1 MSDAGQGGDPAAE
14 FGEVWD
20 LLDALP
26 RGTASAALA
35 ATTVQMAAVEVAQPR
50 PDAGAARLVRL
61 GRRAGPLAAV
71 AAALLAGVVAGRVTA
86 PDPDLEILENLPL
99 VRHIDL
105 LREAGSMK
113 FLEEM
118 HRRRY
123 QQPTRLMIR
132 QDPGT
137 RAEEQRQFDAEIA
150 ALGDELRSANG
161 DPLPRRRKAVQAL
174 ADEERLELE
183 KAAEQFMRLSPTERR
198 AVEGVARALVDPAR
212 EDLRLAAGTWRQWLL
227 STRPEERPGIVAW
240 GTDKRLEW
248 LDFYSRQAGRPDGR
262 PGERLPRGPDP
273 RPRPPRSEGLGE
285 PHRDGSG
292 FGPPGPPPFRPN
304 GRRPAF
310 PEPPP
315 ETPAPPR

>member
-1 MSDAGQGGDPAAE
+1 MSDASQGGDPAAE

-35 ATTVQMAAVEVAQPR
+35 ATTVEMAAVEVATPR

-71 AAALLAGVVAGRVTA
+71 AAALLAGVVAGRATA
-86 PDPDLEILENLPL
+86 PDPDLEILDNLPL

-105 LREAGSMK
+105 LREAGSTK

-123 QQPTRLMIR
+123 QLPLRLMVR
-132 QDPGT
+132 QGPGA
-137 RAEEQRQFDAEIA
+137 REEEQRQVAAELA
-150 ALGDELRSANG
+150 ALAAELRAASAG
-161 DPLPRRRKAVQAL
+161 DPPRRREAVRAL
-174 ADEERLELE
+174 PVEERLELE
-183 KAAEQFMRLSPTERR
+183 KAAEQFMRLSATERR
-198 AVEGVARALVDPAR
+198 AVEAVAQALVDPAR
-212 EDLRLAAGTWRQWLL
+212 DDLREAAAMWRQWLL
-227 STRPEERPGIVAW
+227 SARPEDRPGIVAR

-248 LDFYSRQAGRPDGR
+248 LEWYATQAARPEGRG
-262 PGERLPRGPDP
+262 GE
-273 RPRPPRSEGLGE
+273 RPPR
-285 PHRDGSG
+285 
-292 FGPPGPPPFRPN
+292 GPPPFRPN

-310 PEPPP
+310 PEPPA

>member
-1 MSDAGQGGDPAAE
+1 MSDAGQGSDPAAE

-35 ATTVQMAAVEVAQPR
+35 ATTVEMAAVEVASPR
-50 PDAGAARLVRL
+50 PDAGAARLARL

-71 AAALLAGVVAGRVTA
+71 AAALLAGVVAGRATA
-86 PDPDLEILENLPL
+86 PDPDLGILENLPL

-123 QQPTRLMIR
+123 QLPLRLMVR
-132 QDPGT
+132 QGPGA
-137 RAEEQRQFDAEIA
+137 REEEQRQVTAELA
-150 ALGDELRSANG
+150 ALADELRAASAG
-161 DPLPRRRKAVQAL
+161 DPPSDRREAVRALPV
-174 ADEERLELE
+174 EERLELE
-183 KAAEQFMRLSPTERR
+183 KAAEQFMRLSATERR
-198 AVEGVARALVDPAR
+198 AVEAVALALVDPAR
-212 EDLRLAAGTWRQWLL
+212 DDLREAAAMWRQWLL
-227 STRPEERPGIVAW
+227 SARPEDRPGIVAR

-248 LDFYSRQAGRPDGR
+248 LEWYATQAARPEGRG
-262 PGERLPRGPDP
+262 GE
-273 RPRPPRSEGLGE
+273 RPPR
-285 PHRDGSG
+285 
-292 FGPPGPPPFRPN
+292 GPPPFRPN
-304 GRRPAF
+304 GRRPAP
-310 PEPPP
+310 PEAPG